1 MDSAPYSMK
10 SRFMVAAPW
19 PLSPLVI
26 EPSLKPLILFAYI
39 HNSNLATLNFQ
50 IPEGP
55 LGSLMALT
63 SAQGVSVGMVSPL
76 LVVILGQHMQVS
88 ERRDEKLVLQVVDT
102 GVAACSTR
110 DLMMRELRA
119 ESSGKPPVLLCLLD
133 VDKMSLPQAIWMGVK
148 SLDHFLGMG
157 TLHRVQCSMLRL
169 SPLPHVAPR
178 HWSSWLPR
186 VAVAIVVTLWVWP
199 WLLSSQWDEKPQNIL
214 QEVVIWNLLMMPCL
228 AHGVIH
234 CH

>member
-1 MDSAPYSMK
+1 MDSAPYSVK

-119 ESSGKPPVLLCLLD
+119 ESSGKPPVLARCGQN
-133 VDKMSLPQAIWMGVK
+133 VTTSGY
-148 SLDHFLGMG
+148 LG
-157 TLHRVQCSMLRL
+157 SMLRL